1 MALSLLRSAA
11 KGVGSALVRPMA
23 LAPRMYSTTAEKPQ
37 DVVLVGGGI
46 MGLNIAYQIKRRSP
60 EINVTILEQ
69 AGGLGN
75 GSSGYSTGFL
85 RAFYSFDETMQVA
98 LDGID
103 AYKNWSAYTG
113 NDKSTTTFTPTGA
126 LWMLGY
132 DKCKNEAMAKRLLDH
147 GVHSTVLDEDD
158 FKKRFPLF
166 STEPFPEFNEE
177 GDLLEKD
184 YGTFSAL
191 HEEGPGHVD
200 SNAALDDSLEMC
212 QRMGVNVK
220 FNSKVDEFIV
230 EGDKATGVKMAD
242 GSTINAGLVINA
254 AGPWCN
260 KLSGRAGLDFPIT
273 VNPTRI
279 HVGHKWIDGDYL
291 DMPFVADGWG
301 GSGIYFMPRRN
312 NKQLVF
318 GSVAHRFE
326 SEVVDPDD
334 YDTSLDPDFK
344 QDYLNCL
351 HHRLPGLPVGG
362 EIVGFSHM
370 YSVAE
375 QDVHP
380 IIGPTKIDNLW
391 VCNGFSGHGF
401 KLAPAIGSM
410 VAQKITGLKLDTWET
425 DVDVKFFDPYRKPLT
440 MEVVTHFA

>member
-1 MALSLLRSAA
+1 MALN
-11 KGVGSALVRPMA
+11 
-23 LAPRMYSTTAEKPQ
+23 T
-37 DVVLVGGGI
+37 
-46 MGLNIAYQIKRRSP
+46 AYQLKRRSP
-60 EINVTILEQ
+60 DMNVTILEQ
-69 AGGLGN
+69 APGLGN

-85 RAFYSFDETMQVA
+85 RAFYSFDQTMQTA

-103 AYKNWSAYTG
+103 AYKNWEAYTN
-113 NDKSTTTFTPTGA
+113 NDKATMRFTPTGA

-132 DKCKNEAMAKRLLDH
+132 DKCKNDAMKKRLADH
-147 GVHSTVLDEDD
+147 GVQSSVLDESD

-166 STEPFPEFNEE
+166 STEPFPEFTEE
-177 GDLLEKD
+177 GDVIEKD
-184 YGTFSAL
+184 YGEFSAL

-212 QRMGVNVK
+212 RRAGVNVR
-220 FNSKVDEFIV
+220 FNSKVEKVIV
-230 EGDKATGVKMAD
+230 ENEVATGVKMVD
-242 GSTINAGLVINA
+242 GTSISAGVVVNA

-260 KLSGRAGLDFPIT
+260 KISGPAGLEFPIT
-273 VNPTRI
+273 VSPTRI

-326 SEVVDPDD
+326 SEIVDPDD
-334 YDTSLDPDFK
+334 YDTSLDPDFR

-351 HHRLPGLPVGG
+351 HHRLPDLPVGG

-380 IIGPTKIDNLW
+380 IIGETKVKNLW

-410 VAQKITGLKLDTWET
+410 IAQKLTGLKLDTWDT
-425 DVDVKFFDPYRKPLT
+425 DVPVEFYDPYRKPLT